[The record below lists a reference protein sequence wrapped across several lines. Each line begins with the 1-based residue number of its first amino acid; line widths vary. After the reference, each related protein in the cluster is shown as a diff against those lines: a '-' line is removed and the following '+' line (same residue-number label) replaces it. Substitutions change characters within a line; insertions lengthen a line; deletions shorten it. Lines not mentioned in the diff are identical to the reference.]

1 MCGQRGHTVD
11 LSVEARNLNCNKKC
25 TKYQALVQLKK
36 IKAPKIKKNA
46 EKSINSLKSKK
57 NKNKNKSKKE
67 ELMFLKNK

>member
-1 MCGQRGHTVD
+1 M
-11 LSVEARNLNCNKKC
+11 ENE
-25 TKYQALVQLKK
+25 
-36 IKAPKIKKNA
+36 